1 MKTNLSLIRNKHFE
15 ILKGY
20 RTARTRKPLNNK
32 HDREQMEEKLII
44 IEKKC
49 SEFEF
54 HAVLDAKS
62 DLRMYVNP

>member
-32 HDREQMEEKLII
+32 HDQEQMEEKLII
-44 IEKKC
+44 IEKKNVPN
-49 SEFEF
+49 SNFMQF
-54 HAVLDAKS
+54 STQK
-62 DLRMYVNP
+62 MT